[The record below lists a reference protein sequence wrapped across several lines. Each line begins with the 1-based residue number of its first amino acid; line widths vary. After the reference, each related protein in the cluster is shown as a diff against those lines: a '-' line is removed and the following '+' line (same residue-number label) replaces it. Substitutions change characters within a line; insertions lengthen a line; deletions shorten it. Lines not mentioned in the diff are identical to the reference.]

1 VYLHDTYTYTDTDTD
16 TDTDTGTFG
25 LCRILGSLARV

>member
-25 LCRILGSLARV
+25 LCRILGSLASV